1 MTTFAPAAAP
11 TDPQAARG
19 ASAPMPRLWARFS
32 VRAGTAI
39 QAAGITV
46 GAAALA
52 TAAYWHVAGGLR
64 LALMTAGWLAIYL
77 SSHAVAHVAVGR
89 AAGIRFRAYGVRGT
103 DHPENYPPGVR
114 QLMSVL
120 PMWSALTDKASMRQ
134 AGRWAKAAMFAA
146 GETSTTVVS
155 IAAAAYAACTHTPG
169 GHALLA
175 GSILWAIAATITTA
189 IVPKGDYA
197 KALRALGWRTTAD
210 AKPVPA
216 TRERTTGPGR
226 RGPRG
231 HELRNAVA
239 GWSVV
244 NLALIAAWAGTGA
257 GFPWFA
263 FILVPSVI
271 GVGSWAR
278 QGRRETAAR

>member
-1 MTTFAPAAAP
+1 MAATTPVTVITAPQPAP
-11 TDPQAARG
+11 G
-19 ASAPMPRLWARFS
+19 AAPMPPLWATFS
-32 VRAGTAI
+32 VRAGSLI
-39 QAAGITV
+39 QAAGITA

-52 TAAYWHVAGGLR
+52 AAAHWHAASGFR
-64 LALMTAGWLAIYL
+64 LALLAAGWLAIYL
-77 SSHAVAHVAVGR
+77 SSHAIAHVAVGQ

-155 IAAAAYAACTHTPG
+155 IAAAAYAARTGTPG

-189 IVPKGDYA
+189 VVPKGDYA
-197 KALRALGWRTTAD
+197 KALRALGWR
-210 AKPVPA
+210 KPAAPQPTQV
-216 TRERTTGPGR
+216 TRQRTTGPGR

-239 GWSVV
+239 GWSLV
-244 NLALIAAWAGTGA
+244 NLALIAAWAATGA

-263 FILVPSVI
+263 FILVPSAI
-271 GVGSWAR
+271 GVASWAR
-278 QGRRETAAR
+278 QGRRAAAR

>member
-1 MTTFAPAAAP
+1 MTATTTSTPQAAPAA
-11 TDPQAARG
+11 
-19 ASAPMPRLWARFS
+19 APMPRLWARFS
-32 VRAGTAI
+32 VRAGTLI
-39 QAAGITV
+39 QAAGIAAGAGAL
-46 GAAALA
+46 GAAAHLHA
-52 TAAYWHVAGGLR
+52 PGGFR
-64 LALMTAGWLAIYL
+64 LALLAAGWLAFYL
-77 SSHAVAHVAVGR
+77 SSHAIAHVAVGR

-114 QLMSVL
+114 QLMSIL

-155 IAAAAYAACTHTPG
+155 IAAAAYAARTHTPG
-169 GHALLA
+169 GHALLT

-189 IVPKGDYA
+189 IAPKGDYA
-197 KALRALGWRTTAD
+197 KALRALGWR
-210 AKPVPA
+210 KPAAPKQA
-216 TRERTTGPGR
+216 QAARQRTTGPDR

-239 GWSVV
+239 GWSAV
-244 NLALIAAWAGTGA
+244 NLALIAAWSATGA

-263 FILVPSVI
+263 FVLIPSVI
-271 GVGSWAR
+271 GVGSWAL
-278 QGRRETAAR
+278 QGRRQAAAR

>member
-52 TAAYWHVAGGLR
+52 TAAHWHVAGGLR
-64 LALMTAGWLAIYL
+64 LALTAAGWLAIYL

-146 GETSTTVVS
+146 GETSTIVVS
-155 IAAAAYAACTHTPG
+155 IAAAAYAARTHTPG

-197 KALRALGWRTTAD
+197 KALRALGWRKTAD

-278 QGRRETAAR
+278 QGHRETAAR